1 MASEAELRQQLA
13 DQAAKIARLE
23 RINQALMQRIE
34 QGGSSQLNG
43 LHSPFTAFQH
53 AAVLAEQV
61 RERTR
66 ELKHSADVSKQK
78 ALAEK
83 MLLLQNT
90 IDNLSQGVA
99 LVNGQGQLEVW
110 NAKLLELTGLRRR
123 QLTPT
128 VDFQASLMHSD
139 LSHPQEIFTQ
149 TRSEQRLND
158 GRTVTA
164 ERHSLPDGGYVL
176 AVTDISTHVAYAATL
191 AESERWL
198 RAITDNV
205 PAMIAYLSAN
215 GVYEFVNRGYAEF
228 YLQPGQ
234 QILQRHITEIHGEDG
249 YQRLQ
254 PYIIDVL
261 RGENVVFEITES
273 NIQGTARHL
282 LKSYVPN
289 RNGAGEVLGF
299 FVLNRDITE
308 RKRTSEALR
317 QANILLEKRVQE
329 RTAALSQAK
338 NEAERANASKSQF
351 LAAVS
356 HDVLQPLNAARLFN
370 GAMLDQPLTPELQGL
385 AQKAARSL
393 DDVGDLLRTLVDL
406 SKLDAGALVAQV
418 EHVAV
423 DTVLTPLAD
432 EAEAMLAS
440 KGIRLRLQS
449 SRDWIVTDSSLLTRI
464 LRNFIS
470 NAYRYTPTGGEVLL
484 GCRRRG
490 DQIEI
495 QVIDTGPGIAA
506 DQRQAIFRE
515 FHRLPAAEQDHA
527 GGLGLGLAIVERLAH
542 LLDHAIGVESTL
554 GRGSMFSIKVPR
566 HLEQHSERQS
576 ERNLENRRADFP
588 ERESAELQSGAR
600 VASAQPFAKATP
612 LRESGLIGVIDNDP
626 AICQALESILP
637 GWGYTVVSVQSHEQ
651 LKAQQYWRDRELYA
665 IIVDYHLGADLGTDV
680 IEKLLQTRKPSSNPG
695 VLLLTANHSQALQ
708 EQARELGV
716 DLLHKPVRPLKLR
729 MTLRAYLNRRSPA

>member
-1 MASEAELRQQLA
+1 MASETELRHQLA
-13 DQAAKIARLE
+13 EREAKIARLE

-34 QGGSSQLNG
+34 QGSSPQLNG
-43 LHSPFTAFQH
+43 VHSPFTAFQH

-90 IDNLSQGVA
+90 VDNLSQGVA

-110 NAKLLELTGLRRR
+110 NAKLLDLTGLSRR
-123 QLTPT
+123 QLGLTN
-128 VDFQASLMHSD
+128 DFQACLMRSA
-139 LSHPQEIFTQ
+139 LSQPQQIFSQ
-149 TRSEQRLND
+149 TRSEQKLLD
-158 GRTVTA
+158 GRTIAA
-164 ERHSLPDGGYVL
+164 ERHPLPDAGYLL
-176 AVTDISTHVAYAATL
+176 ALTDISTHVAYAASL

-215 GVYEFVNRGYAEF
+215 GIYEFVNRGYAEF

-234 QILQRHITEIHGEDG
+234 EILQQHITEIHGESG

-254 PYIIDVL
+254 PYIAEVL
-261 RGENVVFEITES
+261 NGDNVVFEITET
-273 NIQGTARHL
+273 NIQGVSRHL

-289 RNGAGEVLGF
+289 RDSAGKVLGF

-338 NEAERANASKSQF
+338 NEAEIANASKSQF

-370 GAMLDQPLTPELQGL
+370 GAMLDQSLSPEVRGL

-406 SKLDAGALVAQV
+406 SKLDAGALAAQV
-418 EHVAV
+418 EVIPVDAV
-423 DTVLTPLAD
+423 LKPLAD

-449 SRDWIVTDSSLLTRI
+449 SRDWIITDSALLTRI

-470 NAYRYTPTGGEVLL
+470 NAYRYTPAGGEVLL

-490 DQIEI
+490 TQLEI
-495 QVIDTGPGIAA
+495 QVLDTGPGIAA
-506 DQRQAIFRE
+506 DQRKSIFRE
-515 FHRLPAAEQDHA
+515 FHRLPAAEHEHA
-527 GGLGLGLAIVERLAH
+527 GGLGLGLAIVERLAR
-542 LLDHAIGVESTL
+542 LLDHVVDVKSKV
-554 GRGSMFSIKVPR
+554 GRGSMFSIQVPR
-566 HLEQHSERQS
+566 QQADQSSDRQARRDEPSVIPNTIQEQ
-576 ERNLENRRADFP
+576 
-588 ERESAELQSGAR
+588 
-600 VASAQPFAKATP
+600 
-612 LRESGLIGVIDNDP
+612 GLIGVIDNDP
-626 AICQALESILP
+626 AICQALESILS
-637 GWGYTVVSVQSHEQ
+637 GWGYTVVLAQNREQ
-651 LKAQQYWRDRELYA
+651 LVAQDFWQDRELRA
-665 IIVDYHLGADLGTDV
+665 VIVDYHLGADFGTDV
-680 IEKLLQTRKPSSNPG
+680 VTELLQQRLSSAQPA

-708 EQARELGV
+708 DQARELGFE
-716 DLLHKPVRPLKLR
+716 LLHKPVRPLQLR
-729 MTLRAYLNRRSPA
+729 MTLRTLFSRSKSR